1 MLSPLVTTATFLQMK
16 LKYGRKDKFENQLVD
31 DYEKANALLF
41 DVILNYKT
49 VITFGQKNIDK
60 ITERFELLLE
70 SSSSLK

>member
-41 DVILNYKT
+41 DVIINYKT